1 MCSMRCASYRCSAD
15 PWPEPAVG
23 GTCVAGNFLMHRQA
37 ALLLYFVRQA
47 AGSSGYFRHNNQDLG
62 TLGKGTRVSLMAI
75 RQWIRMGNGLIWLP
89 AIAVGVLLAGCTST
103 QKSSV
108 GVVDRNHSGANSAV
122 QRQPVTSG
130 QYRVQR
136 GDTLYSIAFRF
147 GWDWKALAARN
158 GIPAPYVIRPGQ
170 IIRFDGQP
178 GQTRPTAVA
187 TAPVVTNPRTGSS
200 VSSRPPAPP
209 QQPPVRPQSQPQ
221 KTVATAPVSAP
232 NTSIPRSA
240 AGWVWPANG
249 PLIGRFSSNGSLN
262 KGIDIAGEL
271 GQPVLAAS
279 DGSVVYAGSG
289 LRGYG
294 ELVIIKHSDTYVS
307 AYGHNRRLLVREGQQ
322 VKVGQTIA
330 EMGSTGTDRVKL
342 HFEIRR
348 QGKPVDPLQYLPRR

>member
-1 MCSMRCASYRCSAD
+1 MGSTRGLLSVV
-15 PWPEPAVG
+15 AVG
-23 GTCVAGNFLMHRQA
+23 L
-37 ALLLYFVRQA
+37 
-47 AGSSGYFRHNNQDLG
+47 
-62 TLGKGTRVSLMAI
+62 
-75 RQWIRMGNGLIWLP
+75 
-89 AIAVGVLLAGCTST
+89 LLAGCA
-103 QKSSV
+103 SSPPGGV
-108 GVVDRNHSGANSAV
+108 QVVDRDGRAAAQ
-122 QRQPVTSG
+122 QRQPVTTG

-158 GIPAPYVIRPGQ
+158 NIPAPYVIRPGQ
-170 IIRFDGQP
+170 TIRFDGQSNSAP
-178 GQTRPTAVA
+178 VRSVA
-187 TAPVVTNPRTGSS
+187 TAPVVTT
-200 VSSRPPAPP
+200 PPPKQPTTQPSQPAQNQPTKP
-209 QQPPVRPQSQPQ
+209 VPPPV
-221 KTVATAPVSAP
+221 ATTPATTPTLPV
-232 NTSIPRSA
+232 TRSA
-240 AGWVWPANG
+240 TGWAWPANG
-249 PLIGRFSSNGSLN
+249 TMIGRFSSNGSLN
-262 KGIDIAGEL
+262 KGINIAGEL

>member
-1 MCSMRCASYRCSAD
+1 
-15 PWPEPAVG
+15 
-23 GTCVAGNFLMHRQA
+23 
-37 ALLLYFVRQA
+37 
-47 AGSSGYFRHNNQDLG
+47 
-62 TLGKGTRVSLMAI
+62 MAI
-75 RQWIRMGNGLIWLP
+75 RQWIRMGNGLTWLP
-89 AIAVGVLLAGCTST
+89 AVAVGILLVGCSST
-103 QKSSV
+103 QKGEVS
-108 GVVDRNHSGANSAV
+108 VVDRTHSGASSAP

-170 IIRFDGQP
+170 IIRFDGRSRQAAPSTVATASTTNPKTGSSSSRPPVPAQQP
-178 GQTRPTAVA
+178 AVRPQPVPQKPVA
-187 TAPVVTNPRTGSS
+187 TAPSSKPS
-200 VSSRPPAPP
+200 VS
-209 QQPPVRPQSQPQ
+209 
-221 KTVATAPVSAP
+221 TT
-232 NTSIPRSA
+232 RSA
-240 AGWVWPANG
+240 AGWVWPASG